1 MLDIDPTSDTQ
12 PYCVTSE
19 ESHESMVMLNFSKLF
34 SCTAAQLKGAAPIP
48 KEAINFQQKQRQ
60 LFQERRKNQ
69 ADAIEFLHQFR
80 ADDDFVLRSAR
91 RSLGAPYDS
100 HSAAPNVTVRY
111 KRLEPGKT
119 PDARAH
125 TYSYAVYPNLSP
137 TMKSPSP
144 VKHDKIPNES
154 AHSPRDAHVP
164 DIIRDSLSFQHVFE
178 ALELAAKEASRIPLP
193 EDGDLAGDTDQPGM
207 QEDVTQSSPPVETI
221 AEESDNENGNSILI
235 LQGEIDDEEDAISKR
250 SECDA
255 AGDSSATPF
264 IPFEAFSRLG
274 ESLVLESRQAFAPPI
289 HDASNVPSTKS
300 DSSDDESI
308 IPGLSFM
315 QLGASMMANDL
326 SSSLKEQDDKKP
338 MVSPVKESEQ
348 SAMESSDLRTA
359 TDVTVSQ
366 DSTCLKSLTIETAP
380 CEQTNDEQ
388 HPKEACCHVEETNEA
403 DQRITNPSENFNE
416 DVVEDTVTP
425 KRSNWNNV
433 GFDNEGNVET
443 KHISENDTLCD
454 SDVDNCEDA
463 GSDQVEKLDEWVI
476 VTYDDVELVS
486 DCDDGSIE
494 KEELLEQEDVICRNA
509 IDVDKEDTGCADE
522 ICELNEEE
530 EEKVAENAAETP
542 VKSDVDKE
550 ATNSTDEISEQD
562 GEEEKVIENEAEILM
577 NSDVPILPDSSIE
590 KEDTNGIDEVGEQD
604 GEEEKV
610 VVENEA
616 ETLMDHEIDEEDT
629 NDEDEIAER
638 EEESV
643 GEKVVQSSMGNE
655 VDEEDT
661 NGADEVREREEE
673 EKVVETEAE
682 TTMDHEIDEEDGNG
696 TDIIHE
702 HEEEKAMENEA
713 ILPADSSITMDN
725 DIDDANGR
733 DDNQHSAT
741 NGVIRRRKKKSKKK
755 GNYYVPSSGL
765 FVSRQLLSR

>member
-1 MLDIDPTSDTQ
+1 M
-12 PYCVTSE
+12 
-19 ESHESMVMLNFSKLF
+19 FSKLF

-91 RSLGAPYDS
+91 RSLGASYDS
-100 HSAAPNVTVRY
+100 HSAAANVTVRY
-111 KRLEPGKT
+111 KRLEPGKI

-125 TYSYAVYPNLSP
+125 TYSYAVYPNMSP
-137 TMKSPSP
+137 SMKSPSP
-144 VKHDKIPNES
+144 VKHDKIPIES
-154 AHSPRDAHVP
+154 AQSPPDAHVP
-164 DIIRDSLSFQHVFE
+164 DIIRDSLSFQHAFE
-178 ALELAAKEASRIPLP
+178 ALERAAQEASRVPLP
-193 EDGDLAGDTDQPGM
+193 EDCDLEDDTDQPGM
-207 QEDVTQSSPPVETI
+207 QEDVTQLSPPVETI
-221 AEESDNENGNSILI
+221 AEETDYENGNSILI
-235 LQGEIDDEEDAISKR
+235 LQGEIDDEEDAISKQ

-289 HDASNVPSTKS
+289 HDDSNVPSTKS

-348 SAMESSDLRTA
+348 SAMESSDSRTA
-359 TDVTVSQ
+359 TDITVSQ
-366 DSTCLKSLTIETAP
+366 DSTCLKTLTIETAP

-388 HPKEACCHVEETNEA
+388 HPKEACCHVEETNA
-403 DQRITNPSENFNE
+403 ANQRITDPSENSNE

-425 KRSNWNNV
+425 KRSNRNNV

-443 KHISENDTLCD
+443 KHISENDTACN
-454 SDVDNCEDA
+454 SDVDNCEDT

-476 VTYDDVELVS
+476 ITYDDVESVA

-494 KEELLEQEDVICRNA
+494 KEELLEQEDEICRTA
-509 IDVDKEDTGCADE
+509 IDVDKGNTGCADGM
-522 ICELNEEE
+522 CELDEE
-530 EEKVAENAAETP
+530 EEKVAENKAQTP
-542 VKSDVDKE
+542 IKSDVDKE
-550 ATNSTDEISEQD
+550 ATNSTDEIREQD
-562 GEEEKVIENEAEILM
+562 GDEEKVIENEAETAM
-577 NSDVPILPDSSIE
+577 NSDVPILPDSSIK
-590 KEDTNGIDEVGEQD
+590 KEDTNDIDEVGEQD
-604 GEEEKV
+604 GEEMK

-616 ETLMDHEIDEEDT
+616 ETPMDHEIDEEDT
-629 NDEDEIAER
+629 NDAGEIAKR
-638 EEESV
+638 EEEERLIENVAQTST
-643 GEKVVQSSMGNE
+643 NDD

-661 NGADEVREREEE
+661 TCADSSIDKEDTNGANETGEREEEE
-673 EKVVETEAE
+673 EKVVENEAQ
-682 TTMDHEIDEEDGNG
+682 TPINSDIDKEDANG
-696 TDIIHE
+696 TDVIRE
-702 HEEEKAMENEA
+702 QEEEKVMENEA
-713 ILPADSSITMDN
+713 ILPADSSISRDN
-725 DIDDANGR
+725 DIDDADGR
-733 DDNQHSAT
+733 GDNQHSAT

-765 FVSRQLLSR
+765 FVSRQYFSR